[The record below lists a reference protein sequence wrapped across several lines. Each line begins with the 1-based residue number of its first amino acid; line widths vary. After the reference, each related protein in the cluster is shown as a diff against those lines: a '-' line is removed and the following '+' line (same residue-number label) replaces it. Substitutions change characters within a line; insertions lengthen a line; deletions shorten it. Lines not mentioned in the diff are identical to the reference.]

1 LIYHSY
7 TGRDHL
13 LVPSIINYFPFH
25 ETITFR
31 KELSI
36 MKKLFITFIAI
47 TLIAFFSIPAMAD
60 QTNTQSAV
68 INQADN
74 AAAANVGEV
83 GASSSI
89 DSHDTNISNNPKQD
103 RSFPIPGRV
112 GYGPVINYY
121 GKPLP
126 TAGFR
131 PVESLLMY
139 ANIFSEGALESILVN
154 GSNADLITDLNIV
167 RGKAVQVRASYEKG
181 EARWIKIVA
190 STEMQKDHG
199 LIGYITCEADDRKTD
214 MMEVVAGAA
223 LEALREG
230 ADVLQ
235 IVAQGASR
243 DTETSGWGIG
253 FNTTQATML
262 SGGST
267 GSGGANV
274 SSGGTG
280 YSTAWAGMRDKPWI
294 QANALKSPDK
304 VIGHIAKVTPA
315 PEAPAKVKIT
325 EVKEAEPKKVAQA
338 PAEQT
343 GNHTS
348 AGSDQ

>member
-1 LIYHSY
+1 
-7 TGRDHL
+7 
-13 LVPSIINYFPFH
+13 
-25 ETITFR
+25 
-31 KELSI
+31 
-36 MKKLFITFIAI
+36 MKKILITFIAI
-47 TLIAFFSIPAMAD
+47 TSIAFFSIPAMAD
-60 QTNTQSAV
+60 PSAVAGAGAAAWTDDHSTNTS
-68 INQADN
+68 
-74 AAAANVGEV
+74 NVD
-83 GASSSI
+83 AM
-89 DSHDTNISNNPKQD
+89 D
-103 RSFPIPGRV
+103 RAFPIPGRV

-139 ANIFSEGALESILVN
+139 ANIFSEGALESIITR

-167 RGKAVQVRASYEKG
+167 RGKDVQVRASYEKG

-190 STEMQKDHG
+190 TTEMQKDHG

-262 SGGST
+262 DGGST

-280 YSTAWAGMRDKPWI
+280 YSAAWAGMRDKPWL
-294 QANALKSPDK
+294 QANALKAPAK
-304 VIGHIAKVTPA
+304 IIGHIAKATPA
-315 PEAPAKVKIT
+315 PETPAKVKIT
-325 EVKEAEPKKVAQA
+325 EVKKEEPKKVANA
-338 PAEQT
+338 PKAQT

-348 AGSDQ
+348 DGSTQD